1 MLKKTLVALTV
12 GGWLMSAG
20 NALAADYKFDK
31 IGQHAFIEFR
41 IQHLGFSWLYGG
53 FKDFDGNF
61 TFDPQNPAN
70 DKVNVVIKT
79 DSVDTKHAERD
90 KHLRGPNFLNSHKYP
105 EAKFTSTNV
114 KKEGE
119 HYFITGDLTLNGV
132 TKPVTLDAKLL
143 NAGNDPWGGYRAG
156 FEATG
161 KLKLKDF
168 NIKEDLGPKSQ
179 EVELIIS
186 VEGVREKA

>member
-12 GGWLMSAG
+12 GGWLMSTG
-20 NALAADYKFDK
+20 NTLAANYKFDK

-53 FKDFDGNF
+53 FRDFDGNF
-61 TFDPQNPAN
+61 TFDPENPAN

-90 KHLRGPNFLNSHKYP
+90 KHLRGPDFLNSNKYP
-105 EAKFTSTNV
+105 EANFTSTNV

-119 HYFITGDLTLNGV
+119 HYLITGDLTLNGV
-132 TKPVTLDAKLL
+132 TKPVILDAKLI

-186 VEGVREKA
+186 VEGVREKT

>member
-1 MLKKTLVALTV
+1 MLKKTLIALIV
-12 GGWLMSAG
+12 GGWLMSTG
-20 NALAADYKFDK
+20 STLAADYKFDK

-53 FKDFDGNF
+53 FRDFDGNF

-90 KHLRGPNFLNSHKYP
+90 KHLRGSNFLNSNKYP

-114 KKEGE
+114 KKEGKD
-119 HYFITGDLTLNGV
+119 YLITGDLTLNGV
-132 TKPVTLDAKLL
+132 TKPVTLDAKLI
-143 NAGNDPWGGYRAG
+143 NAGNDPWGEYRAG

-186 VEGVREKA
+186 VEGVRENA

>member
-1 MLKKTLVALTV
+1 MLKKTLIALTV
-12 GGWLMSAG
+12 GGWLMNTGS
-20 NALAADYKFDK
+20 ALAADYKFDK

-53 FKDFDGNF
+53 FRDFDGSF
-61 TFDPQNPAN
+61 TFDPQNPVN

-90 KHLRGPNFLNSHKYP
+90 KHLRGPDFLNSKKYP
-105 EAKFTSTNV
+105 DAKFTSTHV

-119 HYFITGDLTLNGV
+119 YYFVTGDLTLNGV
-132 TKPVTLDAKLL
+132 TKPVILDAKLL

-168 NIKEDLGPKSQ
+168 NIKQDLGPKSQ

>member
-1 MLKKTLVALTV
+1 MLNKKLISLII
-12 GGWLMSAG
+12 GGLLMSTG
-20 NALAADYKFDK
+20 NASAADYKFDK

-53 FKDFDGNF
+53 FNDFDGSF
-61 TFDPQNPAN
+61 TFDPQNPAK
-70 DKVNVVIKT
+70 DKVNVMIKT
-79 DSVDTKHAERD
+79 GSVDTRHAERD
-90 KHLRGPNFLNSHKYP
+90 KHLRGPNFLNSSKYP
-105 EAKFTSTNV
+105 EAKFISTKV

-119 HYFITGDLTLNGV
+119 HYLITGDLTLNGV
-132 TKPVTLDAKLL
+132 TKPVTLDAKLI
-143 NAGNDPWGGYRAG
+143 NAGNDPWDGYRAG

-161 KLKLKDF
+161 KLRLKDF

-186 VEGVREKA
+186 VEGVKEKA

>member
-1 MLKKTLVALTV
+1 MLNKKLTSLLV
-12 GGWLMSAG
+12 GGLLMSAG
-20 NALAADYKFDK
+20 NALAADYQFDK

-53 FKDFDGNF
+53 FKDFDGSF
-61 TFDPQNPAN
+61 TFDPENPAK

-79 DSVDTKHAERD
+79 GSVDTKHAERD
-90 KHLRGPNFLNSHKYP
+90 KHLRGPNFLNSTKYP
-105 EAKFTSTNV
+105 EAKFISTSV
-114 KKEGE
+114 KKESE
-119 HYFITGDLTLNGV
+119 HYVITGDLTLNGV
-132 TKPVTLDAKLL
+132 TKPVKLDAKLI

-161 KLKLKDF
+161 KLRLKDF
-168 NIKEDLGPKSQ
+168 NIKEDLGPQSQ

-186 VEGVREKA
+186 VEGVQEKA

>member
-12 GGWLMSAG
+12 GGWLMSTG
-20 NALAADYKFDK
+20 NTLAANYKFDK

-53 FKDFDGNF
+53 FRDFDGNF
-61 TFDPQNPAN
+61 TFDPENPAN

-79 DSVDTKHAERD
+79 DSVDTKHVERD
-90 KHLRGPNFLNSHKYP
+90 KHLRGPDFLNSNKYP
-105 EAKFTSTNV
+105 EANFTSTNV

-119 HYFITGDLTLNGV
+119 HYLITGDLTLNGV
-132 TKPVTLDAKLL
+132 TKPVILDAKLI

-186 VEGVREKA
+186 VEGVREKT